1 MKKLLILALVLVVA
15 LGVFASEMFPDV
27 SATHWAYPF
36 VDQLKDKGIII
47 GYPDGTFK
55 GCNTMTR
62 YEAAAMISRLLT
74 YIEDDIVGTKI
85 TDVINVLDAVSLRL
99 GTMIRKNDE
108 FEKKTDV
115 AISGL
120 KAADVDI
127 KANIEEISKTV
138 ESLKQTA
145 NIHDKD
151 IMKLYEALAALQKRL
166 DVKVADLENA
176 LSAKIDANAEA
187 ANQIK
192 ADLEEKI
199 AALSDLTAEQIN
211 YVMDELDSINSQ
223 VSELRDGLF
232 AVRDDMEA
240 SIADLKG
247 ADEAISSKLSVEIA
261 AVNKEIEA
269 LQKKVFAFGP
279 LKDVVKDLSATANA
293 QAGKISSIESE
304 VGEIGAMLDN
314 VAMTLGYT
322 RIKLDRALEDIE
334 ATKDRVTTLED
345 KSTVFE
351 SQINDLNQ
359 SVATAYAFGIG
370 GLIVAV
376 AAIIVGAM

>member
-166 DVKVADLENA
+166 DV
-176 LSAKIDANAEA
+176 AN
-187 ANQIK
+187 
-192 ADLEEKI
+192 
-199 AALSDLTAEQIN
+199 
-211 YVMDELDSINSQ
+211 
-223 VSELRDGLF
+223 
-232 AVRDDMEA
+232 
-240 SIADLKG
+240 
-247 ADEAISSKLSVEIA
+247 EAISSKLSVEIA

-293 QAGKISSIESE
+293 QAGKISSVESE

-334 ATKDRVTTLED
+334 ATKDRVTALED

-351 SQINDLNQ
+351 SQINELNQ

>member
-55 GCNTMTR
+55 GCNTVTR

-151 IMKLYEALAALQKRL
+151 IMKLYEALAALQKRSVESEVGEIGAMLDNVAMTLGYTRIKLDRALEDIEATKDL

-240 SIADLKG
+240 SIADLKE

-293 QAGKISSIESE
+293 QASKI
-304 VGEIGAMLDN
+304 
-314 VAMTLGYT
+314 T
-322 RIKLDRALEDIE
+322 ALED
-334 ATKDRVTTLED
+334 KC
-345 KSTVFE
+345 TVFE
-351 SQINDLNQ
+351 SQINELNQ

>member
-74 YIEDDIVGTKI
+74 YIEGDIVGTKI

-176 LSAKIDANAEA
+176 LSAKIDAN
-187 ANQIK
+187 
-192 ADLEEKI
+192 EEKI
-199 AALSDLTAEQIN
+199 AALSDLTAEQVN

-240 SIADLKG
+240 SIADLKE

-334 ATKDRVTTLED
+334 ATKDRVTALENGVTALED

-351 SQINDLNQ
+351 SQINELNQ